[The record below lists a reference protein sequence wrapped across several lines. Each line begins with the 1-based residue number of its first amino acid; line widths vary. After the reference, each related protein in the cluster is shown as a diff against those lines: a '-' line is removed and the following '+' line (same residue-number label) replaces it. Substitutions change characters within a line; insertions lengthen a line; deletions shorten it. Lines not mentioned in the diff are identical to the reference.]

1 MSRKRTFALFIPI
14 VIAMVVF
21 DRLAKGWA
29 VDHLRQGVAG
39 PDFGLVDFTLV
50 HNAGAAFGMG
60 QGSGVIFIAIAIV
73 ICVAVIIWLAI
84 GKRHNAL
91 EVTALAL
98 VVAGGIGN
106 CIDRLTTGYVV
117 DFIRFTFVDF
127 PVFNVADICV
137 TCGVILFLV
146 AIIFTGVL
154 SDADGEEE

>member
-1 MSRKRTFALFIPI
+1 M
-14 VIAMVVF
+14 
-21 DRLAKGWA
+21 
-29 VDHLRQGVAG
+29 
-39 PDFGLVDFTLV
+39 
-50 HNAGAAFGMG
+50 
-60 QGSGVIFIAIAIV
+60 
-73 ICVAVIIWLAI
+73 
-84 GKRHNAL
+84 
-91 EVTALAL
+91 
-98 VVAGGIGN
+98 VAGGIGN